1 MKIMFKYFFLI
12 IASLYGVFV
21 FGQNTTVN
29 QNSLQLNA
37 ITTAMPFLSIN
48 PDSRSGGL
56 GDAGT
61 ALSPNANSIY
71 WNTAGISFS
80 KNKMEI
86 GGSIVPWL
94 RQLTNDI
101 NLYYLAG
108 YRKFNDRNAL
118 TFAFRQFTL
127 GEITYTND
135 QGTILR
141 PDKPSEQEAVI
152 GYALK
157 LSDKFSLGVNGKFA
171 YSNLT
176 GGMIVAGAQTQAGV
190 AGAADLSFMYQN
202 TDINWGGKD
211 GELRLGATMNN
222 IGNKI
227 SYSSLASSDFL
238 PMNMKLGGSYLMK
251 MDAYNSMTFTLD
263 LQKLLVPTPP
273 IYYQGNM
280 IAGKSNNVGVISG
293 VLQSFSDAPGQIVYD
308 ATNKPILVDGKA
320 KIVKG
325 SRLKEELSEITISG
339 GIEYNYNKV
348 LAVRGGYFHESSNKG
363 GRQFFTFGV
372 GLKYNIMQ
380 IDMSYIAALSRN
392 SPLANTLRFSL
403 LFTINSNQE

>member
-1 MKIMFKYFFLI
+1 MFRYSIIFLTTALSFI
-12 IASLYGVFV
+12 S
-21 FGQNTTVN
+21 FGQNTSVN
-29 QNSLQLNA
+29 QNTLQLNA

-61 ALSPNANSIY
+61 ALSPNANSVY
-71 WNTAGISFS
+71 WNTAGVSFS

-101 NLYYLAG
+101 NLYYIAG
-108 YRKFNDRNAL
+108 YQKFNERNAL

-135 QGTILR
+135 VGTILR

-157 LSDKFSLGVNGKFA
+157 LSNRFSLGVNGKFA

-176 GGMIVAGAQTQAGV
+176 GGMIVSGAQTKAGV
-190 AGAADLSFMYQN
+190 AGAADVSFMYQN
-202 TDINWGGKD
+202 TDLNLFDKT
-211 GELRLGATMNN
+211 GELRLGATINN

-227 SYSSLASSDFL
+227 SYSNLSSSDFL
-238 PMNMKLGGSYLMK
+238 PTNLKLGASYLSN
-251 MDAYNSMTFTLD
+251 MDQYNSMTVSMD

-273 IYYQGNM
+273 KLDSKGNI
-280 IAGKSNNVGVISG
+280 IAGQSNNVGVISG
-293 VLQSFSDAPGQIVYD
+293 ILQSFSDAPGAIVYNANNQPD
-308 ATNKPILVDGKA
+308 LVDGKA

-339 GIEYNYNKV
+339 GLEYNYNKV
-348 LAVRGGYFHESSNKG
+348 FAVRGGYFFESANKG
-363 GRQFFTFGV
+363 GRQFFTFGA

-380 IDMSYIAALSRN
+380 IDMSYIAPVTKN

-403 LFTINSNQE
+403 IFTINSKQE

>member
-1 MKIMFKYFFLI
+1 MYRYSIIFLTTALSFI
-12 IASLYGVFV
+12 S
-21 FGQNTTVN
+21 FGQNTSVN
-29 QNSLQLNA
+29 QNTLQLNA

-48 PDSRSGGL
+48 PDSRSGGI

-61 ALSPNANSIY
+61 ALSPNANSVY
-71 WNTAGISFS
+71 WNTAGVSFS

-101 NLYYLAG
+101 NLYYIAG
-108 YRKFNDRNAL
+108 YQKFNDRNAL

-135 QGTILR
+135 VGTVLR

-157 LSDKFSLGVNGKFA
+157 LSNRLSLGVNGKFA

-176 GGMIVAGAQTQAGV
+176 GGMIVSGAQTKAGV
-190 AGAADLSFMYQN
+190 AGAADISFMYQN
-202 TDINWGGKD
+202 TDLNLFEKT
-211 GELRLGATMNN
+211 GELRLGATINN

-227 SYSSLASSDFL
+227 SYSNLSSSDFL
-238 PMNMKLGGSYLMK
+238 PTNLKLGASYLSN
-251 MDAYNSMTFTLD
+251 MDQYNSMTFTMD

-273 IYYQGNM
+273 KLDSKGNI
-280 IAGKSNNVGVISG
+280 IAGQSNNVGVISG
-293 VLQSFSDAPGQIVYD
+293 ILQSFSDAPGAIVYNANNQPD
-308 ATNKPILVDGKA
+308 LVDGKA

-339 GIEYNYNKV
+339 GVEYNYNKV
-348 LAVRGGYFHESSNKG
+348 FAVRGGYFFESANKG
-363 GRQFFTFGV
+363 GRQFFTFGA

-380 IDMSYIAALSRN
+380 IDMSYIAPVTKN

-403 LFTINSNQE
+403 IFTVNSKQD

>member
-1 MKIMFKYFFLI
+1 MYRYSIIFLTTALSFI
-12 IASLYGVFV
+12 S
-21 FGQNTTVN
+21 FGQNTSVN
-29 QNSLQLNA
+29 QNTLQLNA

-48 PDSRSGGL
+48 PDSRSGG
-56 GDAGT
+56 DAGT
-61 ALSPNANSIY
+61 ALSPNANSVY
-71 WNTAGISFS
+71 WNTAGVSFS

-101 NLYYLAG
+101 NLYYIAG
-108 YRKFNDRNAL
+108 YQKFNDRNAL

-135 QGTILR
+135 VGTVLR

-157 LSDKFSLGVNGKFA
+157 LSNRLSLGVNGKFA

-176 GGMIVAGAQTQAGV
+176 GGMIVSGAQTKAGV
-190 AGAADLSFMYQN
+190 AGAADISFMYQN
-202 TDINWGGKD
+202 TDLNLFEKT
-211 GELRLGATMNN
+211 GELRLGATINN

-227 SYSSLASSDFL
+227 SYSNLSSSDFL
-238 PMNMKLGGSYLMK
+238 PTNLKLGASYLSN
-251 MDAYNSMTFTLD
+251 MDQYNSMTFTMD

-273 IYYQGNM
+273 KLDSKGNI
-280 IAGKSNNVGVISG
+280 IAGQSNNVGVISG
-293 VLQSFSDAPGQIVYD
+293 ILQSFSDAPGAIVYNANNQPD
-308 ATNKPILVDGKA
+308 LVDGKA

-339 GIEYNYNKV
+339 GVEYNYNKV
-348 LAVRGGYFHESSNKG
+348 FAVRGGYFFESANKG
-363 GRQFFTFGV
+363 GRQFFTFGA

-380 IDMSYIAALSRN
+380 IDMSYIAPVTKN

-403 LFTINSNQE
+403 IFTVNSKQD

>member
-1 MKIMFKYFFLI
+1 MYKYSFLI
-12 IASLYGVFV
+12 LVTLVSAFV

-101 NLYYLAG
+101 NLYYIAG

-176 GGMIVAGAQTQAGV
+176 GGMIVAGAQTQAGI

-202 TDINWGGKD
+202 TDINFGGKE
-211 GELRLGATMNN
+211 GELRLGATINN

-251 MDAYNSMTFTLD
+251 MDEYNSITFTMD

-293 VLQSFSDAPGQIVYD
+293 LLQSFSDAPGTVVLNS
-308 ATNKPILVDGKA
+308 ANKPDLVDGKA

-325 SRLKEELSEITISG
+325 SKLKEELSEITISG
-339 GIEYNYNKV
+339 GLEYNYNKV

-403 LFTINSNQE
+403 LFNINSNQD

>member
-1 MKIMFKYFFLI
+1 MCKYFFLI
-12 IASLYGVFV
+12 FV
-21 FGQNTTVN
+21 MLLSVSIFAQNSSIN

-101 NLYYLAG
+101 NLYYIAG

-152 GYALK
+152 GYALR

-176 GGMIVAGAQTQAGV
+176 GGMIVAGAQTQAGI
-190 AGAADLSFMYQN
+190 AGAADISFMYQN
-202 TDINWGGKD
+202 TDVNLGGKE

-251 MDAYNSMTFTLD
+251 MDNYNSMTFTLD

-293 VLQSFSDAPGQIVYD
+293 LLQSFSDAPGQIVYD

-339 GIEYNYNKV
+339 GLEYNYNKV